1 LTMECSV
8 KAEKKFTRLSMDA
21 AKKVHIGLLTSRSG
35 DRPHFDDF
43 RGLVPAEVGL
53 TIESVGVGPE
63 ATVDARSEA
72 VLRRVTEIVRD
83 HRIEGLIITGAP
95 LTVLNPDIEK
105 KITEAITIPATTPIR
120 AATAALHAI
129 NLKKLILMTPF
140 DDEINLRIQDRLKQS
155 GLTVLSCPSLEYLGA
170 RTGTHVPADK
180 IFGIMEKIVHD
191 TPGADAI
198 YFQGAPFNPL
208 PIIDRI
214 ESELKLPVIASNPA
228 MLWHILSL
236 LGHKFSIQG
245 YGRLLASWPALS

>member
-1 LTMECSV
+1 
-8 KAEKKFTRLSMDA
+8 MDA
-21 AKKVHIGLLTSRSG
+21 AKKAHIGLLTSRSG
-35 DRPHFDDF
+35 DRPHFDDL

-63 ATVDARSEA
+63 ATVEARTEA
-72 VLRRVTEIVRD
+72 VLRRATEIARD
-83 HRIEGLIITGAP
+83 HPIEGLIITGAP

-105 KITEAITIPATTPIR
+105 KLAEAITIPVTTPVR

-129 NLKKLILMTPF
+129 NAQRLILMTPF
-140 DDEINLRIQDRLKQS
+140 DDEINSRIQDRLKRS
-155 GLTVLSCPSLEYLGA
+155 GLPVLSCPSLEYLGA
-170 RTGTHVPADK
+170 RTGTHVAADK
-180 IFGIMEKIVHD
+180 IFGIMEKIVHE

-228 MLWHILSL
+228 MLWHILSR
-236 LGHKFSIQG
+236 LGQKFSIQG
-245 YGRLLASWPALS
+245 YGRLLASWPPLN

>member
-1 LTMECSV
+1 
-8 KAEKKFTRLSMDA
+8 MDA
-21 AKKVHIGLLTSRSG
+21 AKKVHLGLLTSRSA

-43 RGLVPAEVGL
+43 RGLVPAEVGV

-63 ATVDARSEA
+63 ATVDNRTEA

-105 KITEAITIPATTPIR
+105 KISEAITIPATTPIR

-129 NLKKLILMTPF
+129 NSKRLILMTPF
-140 DDEINLRIQDRLKQS
+140 DDEINSRIQDRLTQS

-170 RTGTHVPADK
+170 RTGAHVAADK
-180 IFGIMEKIVHD
+180 IFGIMEKIVHE

-208 PIIDRI
+208 PIIGRI
-214 ESELKLPVIASNPA
+214 ESELQLPVIASNPA
-228 MLWHILSL
+228 MLWHILSR
-236 LGHKFSIQG
+236 LGHKFSIEG
-245 YGRLLASWPALS
+245 YGRLLASWPPLN

>member
-1 LTMECSV
+1 
-8 KAEKKFTRLSMDA
+8 MDA
-21 AKKVHIGLLTSRSG
+21 RKKVHLGLLTSRSA
-35 DRPHFDDF
+35 DRPHFDGF

-53 TIESVGVGPE
+53 TIESVGVGPD
-63 ATVDARSEA
+63 AAVDDRTEA
-72 VLRRVTEIVRD
+72 VLRRATEIVRD
-83 HRIEGLIITGAP
+83 HPIEGLIITGAP

-105 KITEAITIPATTPIR
+105 KLAEAITTIPVTIAVR

-129 NLKKLILMTPF
+129 NSKRLILMTPF
-140 DDEINLRIQDRLKQS
+140 DDEINSRLQDRLKQS

-170 RTGTHVPADK
+170 RTGAHVAADK
-180 IFGIMEKIVHD
+180 IFGIMEKIVHE

-208 PIIDRI
+208 PIISRI

-228 MLWHILSL
+228 MLWHILSR

-245 YGRLLASWPALS
+245 YGRLLASWPPLN